1 MSKLARLSGPLEIV
15 PNQFLLKST
24 TILVQRAGIVSF
36 LILFIIWSAMKQS
49 DIMAG
54 VKEQIRQQSPNLRI
68 LPQETIK
75 EEYPSVYKNEICD
88 LDQ

>member
-1 MSKLARLSGPLEIV
+1 MK
-15 PNQFLLKST
+15 FLLKST
-24 TILVQRAGIVSF
+24 TSLVQCAGIVSF

-49 DIMAG
+49 DIMGGA
-54 VKEQIRQQSPNLRI
+54 KEQIRQQSPNLRI

-75 EEYPSVYKNEICD
+75 EEYPSVYKDEICN

>member
-1 MSKLARLSGPLEIV
+1 
-15 PNQFLLKST
+15 
-24 TILVQRAGIVSF
+24 
-36 LILFIIWSAMKQS
+36 MKQS
-49 DIMAG
+49 DIMGGA
-54 VKEQIRQQSPNLRI
+54 KEQIRQQSPNLRI